1 MISATYLNDLKTAH
15 AERLGYTSL
24 VGYSWKTPFPHN
36 SGNYFSLM
44 IDSRSYEIANFWWED
59 LEHLIQTGV
68 VTFPIMCKI
77 LDDRWAIIYD
87 DRVPENYYSE
97 TSYRAPQKYW
107 SMKQLMAR
115 QKKQDSGELEIVPY
129 ADGSGQMETYRVKS
143 QPRKLSGEWT
153 LQESKPEIT
162 LSEDA
167 VMAFTLALAKS
178 IDTSTPIPKNSPGRK
193 EANDMAE
200 RQNGK

>member
-1 MISATYLNDLKTAH
+1 MLIESAQLLSTAH
-15 AERLGYTSL
+15 RVLDGTERKLEVKLT
-24 VGYSWKTPFPHN
+24 VG
-36 SGNYFSLM
+36 
-44 IDSRSYEIANFWWED
+44 
-59 LEHLIQTGV
+59 
-68 VTFPIMCKI
+68 
-77 LDDRWAIIYD
+77 
-87 DRVPENYYSE
+87 
-97 TSYRAPQKYW
+97 
-107 SMKQLMAR
+107 
-115 QKKQDSGELEIVPY
+115 
-129 ADGSGQMETYRVKS
+129 ADGSGQMEMHRVKS